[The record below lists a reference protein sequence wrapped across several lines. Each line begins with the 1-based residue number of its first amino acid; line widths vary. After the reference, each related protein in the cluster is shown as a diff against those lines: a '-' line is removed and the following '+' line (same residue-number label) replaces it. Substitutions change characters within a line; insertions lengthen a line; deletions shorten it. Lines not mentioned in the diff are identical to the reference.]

1 MKSILVST
9 SFLLLFACGVKEKN
23 VKNITFQKH
32 VLFDEFVSEG
42 IATGDVNHDGL
53 IDILSGPF
61 WFEAPDWTPHEIRP
75 VKTFDITK
83 GWSDSFLN
91 FSLDVNQDGWV
102 DFVRI
107 DFPGTGAYW
116 YENPQNDIGH
126 WKEYLF
132 DSTACNESPMLT
144 DLDDDGSPDLVFG
157 SGNKEIKW
165 FTLTGNSDAYW
176 EAKAISTVNAP
187 GTNRFSHGLGSGD
200 VNGDGRKDVMVIEG
214 WWEAPEDREDVPWK
228 FHPASLGEPCSQM
241 HTFDFDADGDND
253 VITSSAHN
261 YGIWWH
267 EQVQGANGEISFVR
281 HLIDSSFSQTHGAA
295 LVDMNEDGL
304 PDLITGK
311 RFFAHNGKD
320 PGGTDPQVIYWF
332 ELSRDENDKP
342 FWIPHLID
350 DSSGVGLQVI
360 VEDINGDGMQDILI
374 ANKKGIFFFEGEE
387 MKAG

>member
-1 MKSILVST
+1 MKALFISI
-9 SFLLLFACGVKEKN
+9 SFLLLISCGVKEKQSRQ
-23 VKNITFQKH
+23 VSFKKH
-32 VLFDEFVSEG
+32 ILYDQFVTEG

-61 WFEAPDWTPHEIRP
+61 WFEAPDWTRHEIRP

-91 FSLDVNQDGWV
+91 FSLDVNKDGWI

-116 YENPQNDIGH
+116 YENPQNESGH

-144 DLDDDGSPDLVFG
+144 DLDEDGSPELIFG
-157 SGNKEIKW
+157 SGNKEMKW
-165 FTLTGNSDAYW
+165 FKLTGDSTFW
-176 EAKAISTVNAP
+176 ESHSLSAADAP
-187 GTNRFSHGLGSGD
+187 GTHRFSHGLGSGD
-200 VNGDGRKDVMVIEG
+200 INGDGRNDVMVVEG
-214 WWEAPEDREDVPWK
+214 WWEAPEDRTHSPWV
-228 FHPASLGEPCSQM
+228 FHKTALGEPCAQM
-241 HTFDFDADGDND
+241 HTYDFDADGDND
-253 VITSSAHN
+253 VISSSAHN

-267 EQVQGANGEISFVR
+267 EQIKDHNGEISFVR

-295 LVDMNEDGL
+295 LADINADGL

-320 PGGTDPQVIYWF
+320 PGGMDPQVIYWF
-332 ELSRDENDKP
+332 ELKRDEQNKP
-342 FWIPHLID
+342 YWTPHLID

-360 VEDINGDGMQDILI
+360 VEDINGNGIQDILI
-374 ANKKGIFFFEGEE
+374 ANKKGIFYFEGQEVNPE
-387 MKAG
+387 